1 MGSPPPFFPIA
12 TDALERDD
20 ISEVLPNRLFIT
32 NWRGGSDSGA
42 LQNLKVTHIAAIGE
56 EFLENEEDIE
66 GITYYKHDI
75 GDNEDE
81 ASKMGSSLRDAAG
94 FIDGGVRGGGVVL
107 VHCAAGASR
116 SATAVLAYQVL
127 HGGMTLRAAF
137 GDLWRRRPCT
147 WPNDGFM
154 ASLIELELA
163 KQGAASLDLAEYVTW
178 GDYEGTEESG
188 VLQLP
193 VLMRLQRKIP
203 ADFQDTCL
211 DGELLARQ
219 AVEDQLAGLGVSH
232 LSELVAQRQSSGGDG
247 ELRRLSRTERSAQAR
262 RVSAQVRNSLVERRQ
277 SSGNGSLTEDSWSG
291 DSSLWSKRSA

>member
-1 MGSPPPFFPIA
+1 MASPPPFFPIA

-66 GITYYKHDI
+66 GITYYKHGERPPAHHTLHRLQVHPTQWTMSVLDTHLKPSLSPDPADI

-116 SATAVLAYQVL
+116 SATAVLAYQVRARSRIRARARGRGQGPDPGAEGPGPGLFRVRDNVRAVRRDFVPAQVL

-137 GDLWRRRPCT
+137 GTSPPPSPHPLRTLSAPSPHPLRTLCR
-147 WPNDGFM
+147 
-154 ASLIELELA
+154 LLR
-163 KQGAASLDLAEYVTW
+163 AAR
-178 GDYEGTEESG
+178 G
-188 VLQLP
+188 
-193 VLMRLQRKIP
+193 
-203 ADFQDTCL
+203 
-211 DGELLARQ
+211 
-219 AVEDQLAGLGVSH
+219 
-232 LSELVAQRQSSGGDG
+232 
-247 ELRRLSRTERSAQAR
+247 AR
-262 RVSAQVRNSLVERRQ
+262 RVTAADRARA
-277 SSGNGSLTEDSWSG
+277 W
-291 DSSLWSKRSA
+291 